1 MPTFFITTMLP
12 NSILFSI
19 RKYKKTSED
28 YIRFK
33 ICIKWT
39 NILLLIFKHINQ
51 NISSLNRKILKMIIN
66 LNQIEKQY
74 KIDWWNINNNMNN
87 GIKQFK
93 HYKMIKIKNS
103 IKKQKMKNNNSIQY
117 HYLLYR
123 IRGKLKTSN
132 RDIKKLMNL
141 ILRKH
146 LKKIN
151 LLVIIKW

>member
-12 NSILFSI
+12 NSILFLI

-28 YIRFK
+28 YIRSK
-33 ICIKWT
+33 IYIKWT

-51 NISSLNRKILKMIIN
+51 NISSLNRKMLKMLIN
-66 LNQIEKQY
+66 SNQIKKHH
-74 KIDWWNINNNMNN
+74 KIDWWNINNNLNN

-93 HYKMIKIKNS
+93 NYKMIRIKNS
-103 IKKQKMKNNNSIQY
+103 IIKQKMKNNNSIQY

-123 IRGKLKTSN
+123 IRGKRKTSN

>member
-1 MPTFFITTMLP
+1 
-12 NSILFSI
+12 
-19 RKYKKTSED
+19 
-28 YIRFK
+28 
-33 ICIKWT
+33 
-39 NILLLIFKHINQ
+39 
-51 NISSLNRKILKMIIN
+51 
-66 LNQIEKQY
+66 
-74 KIDWWNINNNMNN
+74 MNN

-103 IKKQKMKNNNSIQY
+103 IIKQKMKNNNSIQY

-132 RDIKKLMNL
+132 RDIEKLMNL